1 MAAQTLSFPVDSAL
15 PELAAALERAGTA
28 VLIAPPG
35 AGKTTRVPPGLLV
48 PSGVPDGKILML
60 EPRRLAARRA
70 AEYMASLAG
79 EHVGATIGYRIRGES
94 RTSPRTRIE
103 IVTEG
108 VLTRMLQ
115 DAPDLPGVAL
125 VIFDEFHERSIHAD
139 LGLALALDAR
149 THLRPDL
156 RILVMS
162 ATLDGAAVGT
172 ILGDAPVVRSDGR
185 MFPVETVHRNHP
197 VEGFIEQAVVETV
210 GRALKETEG
219 DILVFLPGRRELHR
233 CRDLLA
239 DARMTSEMHV
249 HLLHGEASR
258 ADQDAALAP
267 APRGSRKIILA
278 TSVAETSLTIDGVR
292 VVVDS
297 GLARVPH
304 FDPRRGMSGLI
315 TVPASIATADQRRGR
330 AGRQAPGVCYR
341 LWTASEEERRD
352 RYPTPEILAADLAPL
367 ALDLARWGVTDTAT
381 LRFLDQPP
389 AHHLAQARTL
399 LTQLRALDA
408 AGRMTPHG
416 RAMSDL
422 PVHPRLA
429 HMILRG
435 KELGMA
441 ALACDIAA
449 LLEGPEISRG
459 TSKAD
464 IDLGGQLAAM
474 RGEGRGDSAARSRL
488 QADARRLRMIIGATQ
503 DDAGEEKPGVLL
515 ALAFPDRIAR
525 RREDG
530 GRRYL
535 LANTTGALLPEWSQL
550 ARHEFLA
557 VGDVDGAGLE
567 AKIFLAAP
575 VTKDEIDIHC
585 AGSIV
590 TTDELFWDTRTE
602 AVLARRFRRLGA
614 VTIAEQM
621 VTPDAAAAAE
631 LLLKEIITRGIGCLP
646 WHRETENVRARS
658 EWLRR
663 RGLVGEE
670 WPDLSDEHLDATAPE
685 WLLPHLHGLSR
696 ISHLER
702 LDPGGIL
709 RQILGEKNRRLVETL
724 APAVLT
730 SPVGR
735 KVHLDYTAGE
745 QPVMAVKL
753 QDMFGQ
759 KQNPTIAG
767 GKVKVLLHLLSPAG
781 RPLAVTSDLASF
793 WANAYADV
801 RKQMRARYP
810 KHKWPEDPR

>member
-1 MAAQTLSFPVDSAL
+1 MATQNPSVPVDSAL
-15 PELAAALERAGTA
+15 PELAAALHRAGVA

-35 AGKTTRVPPGLLV
+35 AGKTTRVPPGLLST
-48 PSGVPDGKILML
+48 PGFPNGKILML

-70 AEYMASLAG
+70 AEYMASLAS
-79 EHVGATIGYRIRGES
+79 ESVGATIGYRIRGES
-94 RTSPRTRIE
+94 RTSAGTRIE

-108 VLTRMLQ
+108 ILTRMLQ

-125 VIFDEFHERSIHAD
+125 IIFDEFHERSIHAD

-172 ILGDAPVVRSDGR
+172 ILGDAPVVTSEGK
-185 MFPVETVHRNHP
+185 MFPIETVHRSFP
-197 VEGFIEQAVVETV
+197 VEGFIEKAVVETV
-210 GRALKETEG
+210 QRALKETEG

-233 CRDLLA
+233 CRDLLT
-239 DARMTSEMHV
+239 DARIASDVRV

-267 APRGSRKIILA
+267 AQHGSRKIILA
-278 TSVAETSLTIDGVR
+278 TSVAETSLTIDGVH

-341 LWTASEEERRD
+341 LWTAADEERRD
-352 RYPTPEILAADLAPL
+352 RFPTPEILAADLAPL
-367 ALDLARWGVTDTAT
+367 ALDLARWGVKDTGT

-389 AHHLAQARTL
+389 VHHLAQATTL
-399 LTQLRALDA
+399 LTQLGALDP
-408 AGRMTPHG
+408 AGRLTPHG
-416 RAMSDL
+416 RAMADI
-422 PVHPRLA
+422 PTHPRLA
-429 HMILRG
+429 HMVLRG

-449 LLEGPEISRG
+449 LLEGPEITRG
-459 TSKAD
+459 NAKMD
-464 IDLGGQLAAM
+464 CDLDRQLATV
-474 RGEGRGDSAARSRL
+474 RGEGRGDAAARSRI
-488 QADARRLRMIIGATQ
+488 QAEARRLRMLVGAKK
-503 DDAGEEKPGVLL
+503 DDTEEGRPGVLL
-515 ALAFPDRIAR
+515 GLAFPDRIAR
-525 RREDG
+525 RREEG

-535 LANTTGALLPEWSQL
+535 LANSTGALLPDWSQL

-557 VGDVDGAGLE
+557 VGDVDGAGLD

-575 VTKDEIDIHC
+575 LAKDDVELHFASTIT
-585 AGSIV
+585 
-590 TTDELFWDTRTE
+590 TTDELFWDERTE
-602 AVLARRFRRLGA
+602 AVVARRFRRLGA
-614 VTIAEQM
+614 LTIAEQM
-621 VTPDAAAAAE
+621 VTPDAEEAAS
-631 LLLKEIITRGIGCLP
+631 LLLKEILQRGMGCLP
-646 WHRETENVRARS
+646 WHRETDNVRARS
-658 EWLRR
+658 EWLRKR
-663 RGLVGEE
+663 SLAGPD
-670 WPDLSDEHLDATAPE
+670 WPDLSDEHLLTTADD

-702 LDPGGIL
+702 LDMGTIL
-709 RQILGEKNRRLVETL
+709 RHLLGEKNRRLVDTL

-735 KVHLDYTAGE
+735 KVHLDYTAGD

-759 KQNPTIAG
+759 KQNPTVAG

-793 WANAYADV
+793 WSNAYTDV

-810 KHKWPEDPR
+810 KHKWPEIP